1 MVNKVATLVL
11 ISGTLLFFLPQ
22 NLSPSFASESLVSHP
37 KILSQQAL
45 SIDIIWILLASFLIF
60 LMQAGFTLVELGFSR
75 AKNSGNIIMKNL
87 TDFTIGSLTFF
98 LVGYGIMYGSSFLG
112 LFGTRD
118 FFLSHVSS
126 GDKIDNWRFA
136 NMIFQVVFAA
146 NAATIVSG
154 AMAERTKFI
163 GYMFYSFI
171 ISGLIYPIVG
181 HWIWGGG
188 WLAELGMIDFAGATV
203 VHSLGGWVSLAGV
216 LVIGARVGRF
226 STEGKPMPIPGHNM
240 PLVALG
246 VFILW
251 FGWYGFNTGSTLSGA
266 NLSIAIIAVNTT
278 ISGAC
283 GSISAMIL
291 SWKLYDKPRVD
302 LTLNGALAGLV
313 SSTATSP
320 LVNPYSAMA
329 IGAMAGF
336 ILPYSLRIFEK
347 FKVDDPVGAIS
358 VHGISGIWGTL
369 AVGLFT
375 QSTFSHNS
383 LNYEING
390 LLFGGGLNLLR
401 SQTIGVLAVF
411 LWAFPVAYV
420 FFKLINATVGLR
432 VSYEEEVRG
441 LDYGEHAMSSYPLF
455 DEFQSRQEWI
465 TEELKK
471 VKEFST
477 FYEISQSMHT
487 LNLDAILKL
496 ILEGVTR
503 TIGFDRARLY
513 LINAEKN
520 LLECRMAVGIDIDK
534 ERIKEISLPIAKE
547 NSVIARVVLEREPL
561 VITDAANDPRVNR
574 DLMKILKFKSF
585 AAVPLIGKDRVIGA
599 ITADNLLSDR
609 VINGENL
616 RLLEI
621 FANQAGLA
629 IENAEMYEELKG
641 FNEQLEKRIKLATE
655 DLRQTQQSLIQSGK
669 LAALGQLSAGI
680 AHEIRNPLTSI
691 KVLINSMIDRISLDE
706 TAKGDFEVIEREI
719 ERMNDIIKRFLDF
732 ARPAQPHLEIYSI
745 QAIIEDTILLLTPQ
759 MKEQRVDL
767 VKDFSPQLP
776 RIMLDREQIKQVF
789 LNLFLN
795 SLQAMPEGGT
805 LEVKTW
811 LKRAP
816 GDKTEDFICISVRD
830 TGPGFPAEVKERVFD
845 PFFTTKLDGIGLGL
859 SLVYQIVEKHQ
870 GFIEVE
876 SQEGQG
882 ALFAINLPIIIELG

>member
-1 MVNKVATLVL
+1 MISRAVVIALILGTLVF
-11 ISGTLLFFLPQ
+11 SSPQGLP
-22 NLSPSFASESLVSHP
+22 LSIAAESLVSHP
-37 KILSQQAL
+37 KALSQQAL
-45 SIDIIWILLASFLIF
+45 SLDIIWILLASFLIF

-75 AKNSGNIIMKNL
+75 AKNAGNIIMKNL

-98 LVGYGIMYGSSFLG
+98 LLGYGIMYGSSYLG
-112 LFGTRD
+112 LFGTSD
-118 FFLSHVSS
+118 FFVGHVST

-171 ISGLIYPIVG
+171 ISGLIYPMVG

-188 WLAELGMIDFAGATV
+188 WLADLGMIDFAGATV

-226 STEGKPMPIPGHNM
+226 SKEGKPLAIPGHNM

-283 GSISAMIL
+283 GSISAMLL
-291 SWKLYDKPRVD
+291 SWRLYNKPKVD

-320 LVNPYSAMA
+320 LVNPYSAML
-329 IGAMAGF
+329 IGSIAGL
-336 ILPYSLRIFEK
+336 ILPFSLRLFEK
-347 FKVDDPVGAIS
+347 LKIDDPVGAIS

-375 QSTFSHNS
+375 QASFSHNS

-390 LLFGGGLNLLR
+390 LLFGGGLTLLK
-401 SQTIGVLAVF
+401 SQAIGVAAVF
-411 LWAFPVAYV
+411 VWAFSLAFVL
-420 FFKLINATVGLR
+420 FKIIDATVGLR
-432 VSYEEEVRG
+432 VSYDEEVRG

-455 DEFQSRQEWI
+455 DEFQSRQQWI

-471 VKEFST
+471 VKELST

-487 LNLDAILKL
+487 LNLDEILRL
-496 ILEGVTR
+496 ILEGVTK

-513 LINAEKN
+513 LINPEKN
-520 LLECRMAVGIDIDK
+520 LLECCVAVGIDIDK
-534 ERIKEISLPIAKE
+534 EKIKEISIPITPE
-547 NSVIARVVLEREPL
+547 NSVIARVVLERKPF

-574 DLMKILKFKSF
+574 DLLKIFRFKSF

-599 ITADNLLSDR
+599 VTADNLLSER
-609 VINGENL
+609 TMSEENL

-621 FANQAGLA
+621 FANQAGMA

-641 FNEQLEKRIKLATE
+641 FNEQLEERIRLATD
-655 DLRQTQQSLIQSGK
+655 DLRQTQQRLIQSGK

-691 KVLINSMIDRISLDE
+691 KVLINSMIDRVSLDE
-706 TAKGDFEVIEREI
+706 SAKGDIEVIEREI

-732 ARPAQPHLEIYSI
+732 ARPSEPHLELYNIH
-745 QAIIEDTILLLTPQ
+745 AIMEDTILLLTSQ
-759 MKEQRVDL
+759 MREQKIDL
-767 VKDFSPQLP
+767 VKDFFPQLP

-789 LNLFLN
+789 LNLLLN
-795 SLQAMPEGGT
+795 SLQAMPDGGT
-805 LEVKTW
+805 LDVTTW
-811 LKRAP
+811 LKKDG
-816 GDKTEDFICISVRD
+816 GDKAGDFIYVRVRD
-830 TGPGFPAEVKERVFD
+830 TGFGFPEEIKEKVFD
-845 PFFTTKLDGIGLGL
+845 PFFTTKVEGIGLGL
-859 SLVYQIVEKHQ
+859 SMVYQIVEKHQ

-876 SQEGQG
+876 SEEGRGAVFTISLPVSPNQE
-882 ALFAINLPIIIELG
+882 